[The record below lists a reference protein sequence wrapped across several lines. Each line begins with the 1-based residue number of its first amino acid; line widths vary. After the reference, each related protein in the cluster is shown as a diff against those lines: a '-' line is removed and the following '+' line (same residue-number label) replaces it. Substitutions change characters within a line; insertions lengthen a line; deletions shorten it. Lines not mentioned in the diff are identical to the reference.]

1 VYRTS
6 DDQAIVSTADLI
18 TPPVDDP
25 RMFGRIAAANALSD
39 IYAMGGRPIMALS
52 LVGFP
57 SQKLELS
64 VLGEMLAG
72 LQEMVAEAGASVA
85 GGHTT
90 EDEEPKLGL
99 AVTGLIHPEEIWRN
113 VGARAGDALVLTKP
127 IGSGVLFNANLK
139 GKVSAPALESCL
151 DALTTLNAG
160 AAEILRGF
168 EVHAATDVT
177 GFALAGHTLEM
188 AQGSGVTCVLELD
201 ALPVFDEALA
211 CYKRGVTTGANAA
224 NRALVLPHA
233 RFDRELP
240 PWHQEIVF
248 DPQTSGGLL
257 AAVPGDQADDLVAAL
272 QTAGLAS
279 ARCIGRVIPHD
290 NGPSLVFQ

>member
-1 VYRTS
+1 VYRIS
-6 DDQAIVSTADLI
+6 DDQSIVSTADLI

-72 LQEMVAEAGASVA
+72 LQEMVAKAGASVA

-240 PWHQEIVF
+240 TWHQEIVF